1 MAVDQAKQYLTSLAT
16 DQAARTKLQSALGDD
31 IVKAGAAAGF
41 TFTEAELAGLLGN
54 ITGGGGSPNALGTS
68 IGWS

>member
-1 MAVDQAKQYLTSLAT
+1 MAVDQAKQYLTSLAS
-16 DQAARTKLQSALGDD
+16 DQAARTKLQDALAED

-41 TFTEAELAGLLGN
+41 AFTETELGGLLGN
-54 ITGGGGSPNALGTS
+54 VTGGGGGSQALGTS